1 MDVVLAAGEEASQ
14 VTIVGKSLGVSFGA
28 ADVEIVNKL
37 IEVEAGKAGG
47 KVSAYDFFL
56 LLGIFSTIF

>member
-1 MDVVLAAGEEASQ
+1 MDLLLAAGEEASR

-28 ADVEIVNKL
+28 EEVEIVNKL

-47 KVSAYDFFL
+47 
-56 LLGIFSTIF
+56 